1 MIQNLFANFKQSPW
15 KVILILLVL
24 SVLAHGLLIPTLGFY
39 WDDLVYAYINHRFG
53 PPGYPDYVALD
64 RPHSAWIF
72 MALTAVLGLQP
83 LGYQISALLL
93 YWVCAVLFW
102 RLIRILWPHHEIEA
116 LLAAMFF
123 IVYPGFLG
131 HPQAIIYNHHFIAMA
146 LYLFSLIGMVHAIR
160 ASEEGRPLPK
170 ILLWH
175 GLAVLALLLSQFL
188 LEYFLGFEAVRLVIA
203 WIVCTHSVKEEKV
216 GLFIKKLG
224 HLIPYWL
231 VTFGFLFW
239 RVFIFSFPTYQPIGF
254 GEADFALRN
263 WIVSILRQMVDI
275 VFTTWGRIF
284 LPLLTDD
291 FTGAFRLAYGSVIII
306 VSVMVFAVFYFHLIQ
321 QKQSPDSAII
331 RRSAFGRQALAVSLT
346 GILFAGWP
354 VWITGLTYL
363 SASPF
368 HTRFSLAFIPW
379 VSLLLAVGFH
389 YLFQMRRR
397 WIKVLGCVLIA
408 MLVGGSAGWHFWNTN
423 DYRNQWIEL
432 QRYSQ
437 QFVHRI
443 PGLEPGTTI
452 VINDLQALSLYQD
465 DSLTALVNWIYSP
478 ENTTNEL
485 DFMVYYLSVRLGNKL
500 PALEPGLPIEQPFR
514 SLNFSGS
521 TDQILVIHYDP
532 PGCVRVLDDSGDYP
546 VPATFPQFMMDALPL
561 SNLAFIKDG
570 VETQAMLLTQ
580 LFDPQ
585 PTDYWCFYFVE
596 ADLARQQG
604 DWLRVAELGD
614 LAFAGSDRPNEPTEL
629 FVFIEGYLR
638 IDRPDMAYEVS
649 QYLIERAGD
658 IYDEHLCTLW
668 RQAEGSTPEG
678 FDVDYSMFCAHDQ

>member
-1 MIQNLFANFKQSPW
+1 MIQNLLAKFKQLPW

-53 PPGYPDYVALD
+53 PSGYPDYVALD
-64 RPHSAWIF
+64 RPYSAWIF

-102 RLIRILWPHHEIEA
+102 WLLRILWPQHEIEA

-160 ASEEGRPLPK
+160 ASEEGCPLPK
-170 ILLWH
+170 IIFWH
-175 GLAVLALLLSQFL
+175 SLAVLALLLSQFS

-203 WIVCTHSVKEEKV
+203 WIVSTHSVKKEKV
-216 GLFIKKLG
+216 RVFAKKLG
-224 HLIPYWL
+224 LLIPYWL
-231 VTFGFLFW
+231 ATFGFVFW
-239 RVFIFSFPTYQPIGF
+239 RVFVFSFPTYQPIGF
-254 GEADFALRN
+254 GETDFTLIN
-263 WIVSILRQMVDI
+263 WIVSILSQIVDI
-275 VFTTWGRIF
+275 VFIVWRRIL

-291 FTGAFRLAYGSVIII
+291 FTVNFRLAYGSIII
-306 VSVMVFAVFYFHLIQ
+306 FVSVMVFVVVYYYLR
-321 QKQSPDSAII
+321 KQNQNPVSAINQC
-331 RRSAFGRQALAVSLT
+331 SAFGKQALALSLT

-389 YLFQMRRR
+389 YLFQMRPR
-397 WIKVLGCVLIA
+397 WVKVLGGVLIA
-408 MLVGGSAGWHFWNTN
+408 ILVGGSAGWHFWNTN

-432 QRYSQ
+432 QRFSQ
-437 QFVHRI
+437 QIVHRI

-452 VINDLQALSLYQD
+452 VINDMRALSLYQD

-478 ENTTNEL
+478 ENKSTEL

-521 TDQILVIHYDP
+521 TDQMLVVHYDP
-532 PGCVRVLDDSGDYP
+532 PGCVRVLDDSDDYP
-546 VPATFPQFMMDALPL
+546 VPASFPQFMMDTLSL

-570 VETQAMLLTQ
+570 AETPAKLLPQ

-604 DWLRVAELGD
+604 DWLRVVELGD
-614 LAFAGSDRPNEPTEL
+614 IAFAGSDRPNELTEL
-629 FVFIEGYLR
+629 FVFIEGYLQT
-638 IDRPDMAYEVS
+638 DRPEMAYQVS

-658 IYDEHLCTLW
+658 IYHEYLCTLW
-668 RQAEGSTPEG
+668 RNAEGNTPGG
-678 FDVDYSMFCAHDQ
+678 FDVDYSMFCGQ